1 MDCTM
6 TNTGSKDQFER
17 RARAHI
23 EEALPHGSVYEK
35 QKLLEDW
42 LDKEHAAED
51 IVIDFKKRVGNPS
64 GKCILDLGF
73 GNGITLVTFAKAGA
87 EMHGVEVS
95 KDLYDI
101 ATEYVTAHGVPADLH
116 LYNGITFPFT
126 NATFDHIYS
135 VSVLEHVSDPV
146 AVLREAA
153 RVLKPGGT
161 FYLAFPN
168 RFNPKET
175 HTGVW
180 FLSYLSCDAAQT
192 ILRLLGHNSI
202 PDWNLHFLSYF
213 WLRTLLRKNA
223 INLHIRFEAE
233 HGTGLKRPIKR
244 FLAALGIH
252 HSAVLPHVMVILE
265 KK

>member
-1 MDCTM
+1 ME
-6 TNTGSKDQFER
+6 NTGQRNQFEQ

-23 EEALPHGSVYEK
+23 EEALPQGSVYEK

-51 IVIDFKKRVGNPS
+51 IVIDFRKRVGDPS

-73 GNGITLVTFAKAGA
+73 GNGITLATFAKAGA
-87 EMHGVEVS
+87 KMHGVEVL

-101 ATEYVTAHGVPADLH
+101 ATEYVTAHSVPADLH
-116 LYNGITFPFT
+116 LYDGVTFPFT
-126 NATFDHIYS
+126 DATFDHIYS
-135 VSVLEHVSDPV
+135 VSVLEHVSNPV
-146 AVLREAA
+146 AVLKEAA
-153 RVLKPGGT
+153 RVLKSGGT

-168 RFNPKET
+168 RFDPKET

-180 FLSYLSCDAAQT
+180 FVSYLPRDVAQVV
-192 ILRLLGHNSI
+192 LRLLGHNSI

-233 HGTGLKRPIKR
+233 QGTGLKLFIKR

-252 HSAVLPHVMVILE
+252 HSAVLPHVMLILE